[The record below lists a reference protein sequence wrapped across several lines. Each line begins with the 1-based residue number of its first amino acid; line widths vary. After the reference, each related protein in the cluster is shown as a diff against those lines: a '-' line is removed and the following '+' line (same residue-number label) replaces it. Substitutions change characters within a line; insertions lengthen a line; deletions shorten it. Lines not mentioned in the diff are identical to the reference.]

1 MKSILDP
8 SFRYV
13 ASHATDVRKTF
24 ARARREMRNEP
35 APPQEDPASAK
46 RVVTLRP
53 RRLRVG

>member
-24 ARARREMRNEP
+24 ARARREMR
-35 APPQEDPASAK
+35 SAAGESPINPGP
-46 RVVTLRP
+46 RVVALRP
-53 RRLRVG
+53 RGKRAA